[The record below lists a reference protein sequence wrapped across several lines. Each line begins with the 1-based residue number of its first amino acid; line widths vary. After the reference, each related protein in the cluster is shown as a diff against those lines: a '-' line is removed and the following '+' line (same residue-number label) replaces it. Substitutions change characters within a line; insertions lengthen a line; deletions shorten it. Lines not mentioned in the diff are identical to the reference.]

1 MALSNNITGDFS
13 HSCHICSM
21 KSPMF
26 NLLSKEELDLVTR
39 TKKRVL
45 FKAGEII
52 VKQGAPLSHVIS
64 FTSGLAKVYIEDSGN
79 RNLLLHFVKPT
90 QFLGSPGI
98 YAGSIHYFSVAAIEN
113 SSVCFIEINVFKK
126 IIRENCDF
134 ANAFMEDVSQ
144 KGIFNYKRFISL
156 THKNMPGRIADGLI
170 YLMQEISTSTSIKIS
185 RQDLADF
192 TGMSKDS
199 VVRTLK
205 ELSTD
210 NILKIN
216 TDTIEILNLE
226 KLQRISEKG

>member
-1 MALSNNITGDFS
+1 MTDKHP

-26 NLLSKEELDLVTR
+26 NFLTSEELDLVTK

-64 FTSGLAKVYIEDSGN
+64 FTSGLAKVYIESSGN

-98 YAGSIHYFSVAAIEN
+98 YIDSIHYFSVAAIEN
-113 SSVCFIEINVFKK
+113 SSVCFIDINVFKK

-134 ANAFMEDVSQ
+134 AQAFMQDVSE
-144 KGIFNYKRFISL
+144 KGIFNYKRFVSL
-156 THKNMPGRIADGLI
+156 THKNMHGRIADGLL
-170 YLMQEISTSTSIKIS
+170 YLYEEIFGNPTIKVS

-205 ELSTD
+205 ELTGD
-210 NILKIN
+210 DILDVNNEGIK
-216 TDTIEILNLE
+216 ILNLE
-226 KLQRISEKG
+226 KLHRISELG

>member
-1 MALSNNITGDFS
+1 MTDKLLS
-13 HSCHICSM
+13 SCHNCSM
-21 KSPMF
+21 KSSMF
-26 NLLSKEELDLVTR
+26 KFLTSEELDLVSR

-45 FKAGEII
+45 FKSGEII

-64 FTSGLAKVYIEDSGN
+64 FTSGLAKVYIEGTGN

-98 YAGSIHYFSVAAIEN
+98 YTDSTHYFSVAAIEN
-113 SSVCFIEINVFKK
+113 ASVCFIDIHVFKK

-134 ANAFMEDVSQ
+134 ANAFMKDVSQ
-144 KGIFNYKRFISL
+144 KGIFNYQRFISL
-156 THKNMPGRIADGLI
+156 THKNMPGRVADGLI
-170 YLMQEISTSTSIKIS
+170 YMYTEIFNNPTIKIS

-205 ELSTD
+205 ELAGD
-210 NILKIN
+210 DIIEIN
-216 TDTIEILNLE
+216 DEGIKILNLE
-226 KLQRISEKG
+226 KLHRIGELG